1 MGLLPCTGH
10 SMKHPFS
17 LLAGLLLISIGS
29 ILLSLAIG
37 SVSLSAADI
46 WGVITGDS
54 SGIAAT
60 VINELRAPRIYIA
73 FVTGALLALSGVI
86 MQVLLV
92 NPLADPYIL
101 GVSSG
106 ASVAAITAMAL
117 GLGGLW
123 ISGSAFCGALLTIL
137 LVFGLAHLRGQWNP
151 SRLLLTGVV
160 VAAGWSAMINFILAA
175 SPEKPLRGM
184 LFWLMGD
191 ISSTRADLL
200 PLITLLVGG
209 LVTFSLARHLNLL
222 ARGDQQASALGVS
235 VGQLRMILFFLSS
248 ILTAVAVV
256 QAGSIGFIGLIVP
269 HMIRLMH
276 GSDHRV
282 LIPAAILLG
291 GSLLVISDTLARS
304 IIAPQQLPLGVITA
318 FIGVPFLLYLLNRQ
332 QARNTPL

>member
-1 MGLLPCTGH
+1 MSRPLYLL
-10 SMKHPFS
+10 S
-17 LLAGLLLISIGS
+17 ALLLISMSS

-37 SVSLSAADI
+37 SVPLSMADL
-46 WGVITGDS
+46 WAVFNGETN
-54 SGIAAT
+54 GIAAT

-101 GVSSG
+101 GVSGG
-106 ASVAAITAMAL
+106 ASVGAISAMAL
-117 GLGGLW
+117 GFGGIW
-123 ISGSAFCGALLTIL
+123 ISSSAFVGALITII

-160 VAAGWSAMINFILAA
+160 VAAGWGAIINFILAA

-191 ISSTRADLL
+191 ISTTRADLF
-200 PLITLLVGG
+200 PLVVLLMGG
-209 LVTFSLARHLNLL
+209 LLTFFLARQLNLL

-235 VGQLRMILFFLSS
+235 VAQLRIMLFFLSS
-248 ILTAVAVV
+248 VLTAVAVV
-256 QAGSIGFIGLIVP
+256 QAGSIGFVGLIVP
-269 HMIRLMH
+269 HMIRLLH

-282 LIPAAILLG
+282 LVPASMLLG
-291 GSLLVISDTLARS
+291 GSLLVISDTLART

-318 FIGVPFLLYLLNRQ
+318 FIGVPFFLFLLNRQ

>member
-1 MGLLPCTGH
+1 MSRPLHLL
-10 SMKHPFS
+10 S
-17 LLAGLLLISIGS
+17 ALLLISMSS

-37 SVSLSAADI
+37 SVPLSMADL
-46 WGVITGDS
+46 WAVLNGETN
-54 SGIAAT
+54 GIAAT

-101 GVSSG
+101 GVSGG
-106 ASVAAITAMAL
+106 ASVGAISAMAL
-117 GLGGLW
+117 GFGGIW
-123 ISGSAFCGALLTIL
+123 VSSSAFVGALITIL

-160 VAAGWSAMINFILAA
+160 VAAGWGAIINFILAA

-191 ISSTRADLL
+191 ISTTRADLF
-200 PLITLLVGG
+200 PLIILLIGA
-209 LVTFSLARHLNLL
+209 LLAFFLARQLNLL

-235 VGQLRMILFFLSS
+235 VAQLRIMLFFLSS
-248 ILTAVAVV
+248 VLTAVAVV
-256 QAGSIGFIGLIVP
+256 QAGSIGFVGLIVP
-269 HMIRLMH
+269 HMIRLLH

-282 LIPAAILLG
+282 LVPASMLLG
-291 GSLLVISDTLARS
+291 GSLLVISDTLART

-318 FIGVPFLLYLLNRQ
+318 FIGVPFFLFLLNRQ

>member
-1 MGLLPCTGH
+1 MSRPLYLL
-10 SMKHPFS
+10 S
-17 LLAGLLLISIGS
+17 ALLLISMSS

-37 SVSLSAADI
+37 SVPLSMADL
-46 WGVITGDS
+46 WAVFNGETN
-54 SGIAAT
+54 GIAAT

-101 GVSSG
+101 GVSGG
-106 ASVAAITAMAL
+106 ASVGAISAMAL
-117 GLGGLW
+117 GFGGIW
-123 ISGSAFCGALLTIL
+123 ISSSAFVGALVTIL

-160 VAAGWSAMINFILAA
+160 VAAGWGAIINFILAA

-191 ISSTRADLL
+191 ISTTRADLF
-200 PLITLLVGG
+200 PLVILLMGG
-209 LVTFSLARHLNLL
+209 LLAFFLARQLNLL

-235 VGQLRMILFFLSS
+235 VAQLRILLFFLSS
-248 ILTAVAVV
+248 VLTAVAVV
-256 QAGSIGFIGLIVP
+256 QAGSIGFVGLIVP
-269 HMIRLMH
+269 HMIRLLY

-282 LIPAAILLG
+282 LVPASMLLG
-291 GSLLVISDTLARS
+291 GSLLVISDTLART

-318 FIGVPFLLYLLNRQ
+318 FMGVPFFLFLLNRQ
-332 QARNTPL
+332 QARNTAL

>member
-1 MGLLPCTGH
+1 MSRPLHLL
-10 SMKHPFS
+10 S
-17 LLAGLLLISIGS
+17 ALLLISMSS

-37 SVSLSAADI
+37 SVPLSMADL
-46 WGVITGDS
+46 WAVLNGETN
-54 SGIAAT
+54 GIAAT

-101 GVSSG
+101 GVSGG
-106 ASVAAITAMAL
+106 ASVGAISAMAL
-117 GLGGLW
+117 GFGGIW
-123 ISGSAFCGALLTIL
+123 VSSSAFVGALITIL

-160 VAAGWSAMINFILAA
+160 VAAGWGAIINFILAA

-191 ISSTRADLL
+191 ISTTRADLF
-200 PLITLLVGG
+200 PLIILLIGG
-209 LVTFSLARHLNLL
+209 LLAFFLARQLNLL

-235 VGQLRMILFFLSS
+235 VAQLRIMLFFLSS
-248 ILTAVAVV
+248 VLTAVAVV
-256 QAGSIGFIGLIVP
+256 QAGSIGFVGLIVP
-269 HMIRLMH
+269 HMIRLLH

-282 LIPAAILLG
+282 LVPASMLLG
-291 GSLLVISDTLARS
+291 GSLLVISDTLART

-318 FIGVPFLLYLLNRQ
+318 FIGVPFFLFLLNRQ

>member
-1 MGLLPCTGH
+1 MSRPLYLL
-10 SMKHPFS
+10 S
-17 LLAGLLLISIGS
+17 ALLLISMSS

-37 SVSLSAADI
+37 SVPLSMADL
-46 WGVITGDS
+46 WAVFNGETN
-54 SGIAAT
+54 GIAAT

-101 GVSSG
+101 GVSGG
-106 ASVAAITAMAL
+106 ASVGAISAMAL
-117 GLGGLW
+117 GFGGIW
-123 ISGSAFCGALLTIL
+123 ISSSAFVGALITII

-160 VAAGWSAMINFILAA
+160 VAAGWGAIINFILAA

-191 ISSTRADLL
+191 ISTTRADLF
-200 PLITLLVGG
+200 PLVVLLMGG
-209 LVTFSLARHLNLL
+209 LLTFFLARQLNLL

-235 VGQLRMILFFLSS
+235 VAQLRIMLFFLSS
-248 ILTAVAVV
+248 VLTAVAVV
-256 QAGSIGFIGLIVP
+256 QAGSIGFVGLIVP
-269 HMIRLMH
+269 HMIRLLH

-282 LIPAAILLG
+282 LVPASMLLG
-291 GSLLVISDTLARS
+291 GSLLVISDTLART

-318 FIGVPFLLYLLNRQ
+318 FIGVSFFLFLLNRQ

>member
-1 MGLLPCTGH
+1 MSRPLYLL
-10 SMKHPFS
+10 S
-17 LLAGLLLISIGS
+17 ALLLISMSS

-37 SVSLSAADI
+37 SVPLSMADL
-46 WGVITGDS
+46 WAVFNGETN
-54 SGIAAT
+54 GIAAT

-101 GVSSG
+101 GVSGG
-106 ASVAAITAMAL
+106 ASVGAISAMAL
-117 GLGGLW
+117 GFGGIW
-123 ISGSAFCGALLTIL
+123 ISSSAFVGALVTIL

-160 VAAGWSAMINFILAA
+160 VAAGWGAIINFILAA

-191 ISSTRADLL
+191 ISTTRADLF
-200 PLITLLVGG
+200 PLVILLMGG
-209 LVTFSLARHLNLL
+209 LLAFFLARQLNLL

-235 VGQLRMILFFLSS
+235 VAQLRILLFFLSS
-248 ILTAVAVV
+248 VLTAVAVV
-256 QAGSIGFIGLIVP
+256 QAGSIGFVGLIVP
-269 HMIRLMH
+269 HMIRLLY

-282 LIPAAILLG
+282 LVPASMLLG
-291 GSLLVISDTLARS
+291 GSLLVISDTLART

-318 FIGVPFLLYLLNRQ
+318 FIGVPFFLFLLNRQ
-332 QARNTPL
+332 QARNTAL

>member
-1 MGLLPCTGH
+1 MFRSSYLL
-10 SMKHPFS
+10 S
-17 LLAGLLLISIGS
+17 ALLLISLSS
-29 ILLSLAIG
+29 ILLSLGIG
-37 SVSLSAADI
+37 SVSLSMADL
-46 WGVITGDS
+46 WAVFNGES
-54 SGIAAT
+54 NSIAAT
-60 VINELRAPRIYIA
+60 VVNELRAPRIYIA

-101 GVSSG
+101 GVSGG
-106 ASVAAITAMAL
+106 ASVGAISAMAL
-117 GLGGLW
+117 GLGGMW
-123 ISGSAFCGALLTIL
+123 VSGSAFVGALITIA

-160 VAAGWSAMINFILAA
+160 IAAGWGAIINFILAA

-191 ISSTRADLL
+191 ISTTRADLF
-200 PLITLLVGG
+200 PLLTLVFGG
-209 LVTFSLARHLNLL
+209 LLTFFLARQLNLL

-235 VGQLRMILFFLSS
+235 VAQLRILLFFLSS

-256 QAGSIGFIGLIVP
+256 QAGSIGFVGLIVP
-269 HMIRLMH
+269 HMIRQLH

-282 LIPAAILLG
+282 LVPASILLG

-318 FIGVPFLLYLLNRQ
+318 FIGVPFFLFLLNRQ
-332 QARNTPL
+332 QASNTPL

>member
-1 MGLLPCTGH
+1 MHSPLILLP
-10 SMKHPFS
+10 
-17 LLAGLLLISIGS
+17 GLLLLSLIS

-37 SVSLSAADI
+37 SVSLSIADI
-46 WGVITGDS
+46 GLLLTGNADNITE
-54 SGIAAT
+54 T
-60 VINELRAPRIYIA
+60 VVLELRAPRIYIA
-73 FVTGALLALSGVI
+73 FMTGALLALSGVI
-86 MQVLLV
+86 MQVLLI

-106 ASVAAITAMAL
+106 ASVAAISAMAL
-117 GLGGLW
+117 GLGGWW
-123 ISGSAFCGALLTIL
+123 ISGSAFVGALFSIL

-160 VAAGWSAMINFILAA
+160 IAAGWSAMINLILAA

-191 ISSTRADLL
+191 ISASDPDLL
-200 PLITLLVGG
+200 PMLTLIAGG
-209 LVTFSLARHLNLL
+209 LLAFALARQLNLL
-222 ARGDQQASALGVS
+222 ARGDDQASALGVS
-235 VGQLRMILFFLSS
+235 VERLRLVLFFLSS
-248 ILTAVAVV
+248 LLTAVAVV
-256 QAGSIGFIGLIVP
+256 QAGSIGFVGLIVP

-282 LIPAAILLG
+282 LIPAAMLLG
-291 GSLLVISDTLARS
+291 GSLLVISDTLART

-318 FIGVPFLLYLLNRQ
+318 FIGVPFFLFLLNRQ